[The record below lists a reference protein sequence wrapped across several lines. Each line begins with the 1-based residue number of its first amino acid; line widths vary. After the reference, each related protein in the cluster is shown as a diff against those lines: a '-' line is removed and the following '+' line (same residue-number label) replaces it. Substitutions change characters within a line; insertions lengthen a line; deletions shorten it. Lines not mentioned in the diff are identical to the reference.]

1 MVEVEILDA
10 QIKGFTLPL
19 YPLEWEAFLEVTEAM
34 NPSEMLS
41 FQLLEVDGA
50 PFYQGKF
57 EKQSSLESFEE
68 DLKKKLKLLVKKK
81 GITKEEEQQILELT
95 GFIDKKSSLP
105 TKKKE
110 TDEAISPFIRQESI
124 KEKVTLKR
132 RPKLMDKKILTYIL
146 VGIVLFFLIGSGAYF
161 LKGEFLSGKEEPTTA
176 ISSSVE
182 IAEITLDNY
191 MEVAEKETDRQ
202 EEVVNFLVEQE
213 AFEQLEAFQEAY
225 PTEIGKFEVAFNQK
239 DWQTVIEADISTL
252 NNARKM
258 MMAIAFIQLGQLEEA
273 KLISE
278 SLEDEQLAM
287 QLAVGYLR
295 QKNVDE
301 AKKIQDKL
309 NDDQLAE
316 MIDTTEIYVQMISHY
331 SKEKDTK
338 NQELWERKLEQIGK
352 EYLPQ

>member
-10 QIKGFTLPL
+10 QIKGFALPL

-34 NPSEMLS
+34 NPSETLS
-41 FQLLEVDGA
+41 FQLLEVGGA

-57 EKQSSLESFEE
+57 EKQSSLESFED

-95 GFIDKKSSLP
+95 GFIDKKSSIP
-105 TKKKE
+105 TKKKQK
-110 TDEAISPFIRQESI
+110 DESISPLIRKGSKI
-124 KEKVTLKR
+124 EKNTLNR

-146 VGIVLFFLIGSGAYF
+146 VGIVLVCSLGAGAYF
-161 LKGEFLSGKEEPTTA
+161 LKDGFLSGKEEPTTS

-182 IAEITLDNY
+182 IPKITLDNY
-191 MEVAEKETDRQ
+191 MEIAETDSDRQ

-239 DWQTVIEADISTL
+239 DWKTVIEADISAL
-252 NNARKM
+252 NNSRKM

-278 SLEDEQLAM
+278 SLEDPRLSM

-295 QKNVDE
+295 QKNVEE

-309 NDDQLAE
+309 NDEQLAE

-331 SKEKDTK
+331 SKVKDTK
-338 NQELWERKLEQIGK
+338 NQELWERKLKQIGK
-352 EYLPQ
+352 EYLPD

>member
-19 YPLEWEAFLEVTEAM
+19 VPVEWEAFLEVTEAM

-41 FQLLEVDGA
+41 FQLLEVGGA

-57 EKQSSLESFEE
+57 EKQSSLESFEA

-81 GITKEEEQQILELT
+81 GITKEEEQKILELT
-95 GFIDKKSSLP
+95 GFIDKKLSLS
-105 TKKKE
+105 TKKKQK
-110 TDEAISPFIRQESI
+110 DESISPLIRKGS
-124 KEKVTLKR
+124 KTEKITLNR
-132 RPKLMDKKILTYIL
+132 RLRLMDKKILTYIL
-146 VGIVLFFLIGSGAYF
+146 VGIVLVCILGAGAYF
-161 LKGEFLSGKEEPTTA
+161 LKDGFLSGKEDPPTS

-182 IAEITLDNY
+182 IPEITLDNY
-191 MEVAEKETDRQ
+191 MEIAETDSDRQ

-225 PTEIGKFEVAFNQK
+225 PTEIGKFEVAFNHK
-239 DWQTVIEADISTL
+239 DWKTVIEADISTL
-252 NNARKM
+252 NNSRKM

-278 SLEDEQLAM
+278 SLEDPRLSM

-295 QKNVDE
+295 QKNVEE

-309 NDDQLAE
+309 NDKQLAE

>member
-10 QIKGFTLPL
+10 QIKGFTLPF

-41 FQLLEVDGA
+41 FQLLEVEGA
-50 PFYQGKF
+50 PFYQGKY

-95 GFIDKKSSLP
+95 GFIDKKPSLP
-105 TKKKE
+105 TKKKQK
-110 TDEAISPFIRQESI
+110 DKSISPIAHQEST
-124 KEKVTLKR
+124 KENVSRNR
-132 RPKLMDKKILTYIL
+132 RSYVLDKTILTYIL
-146 VGIVLFFLIGSGAYF
+146 GGIGLFFLLGAGSYF
-161 LKGEFLSGKEEPTTA
+161 LKDGFLSGKEEPTTTISTSVEA
-176 ISSSVE
+176 IEITLGNYME
-182 IAEITLDNY
+182 IAENDSN
-191 MEVAEKETDRQ
+191 RQ

-213 AFEQLEAFQEAY
+213 AFDQLEAFQEVY

-239 DWQTVIEADISTL
+239 DWKTVIEADISTL
-252 NNARKM
+252 NSARKM

-273 KLISE
+273 KVISE
-278 SLEDEQLAM
+278 SLEDEQLSL

-295 QKNVDE
+295 QKNVEE

-309 NDDQLAE
+309 NNDQLAE
-316 MIDTTEIYVQMISHY
+316 MIDTTEIYVQMIAHY

>member
-10 QIKGFTLPL
+10 QIKGFALPL

-57 EKQSSLESFEE
+57 EKQSSLESFED

-81 GITKEEEQQILELT
+81 GITKEEEQEILELT
-95 GFIDKKSSLP
+95 GFIDKKPSLP
-105 TKKKE
+105 NKNNQK
-110 TDEAISPFIRQESI
+110 DENASAKSSSKRNVS
-124 KEKVTLKR
+124 LKQ
-132 RPKLMDKKILTYIL
+132 RPKFLNKPILTYTL
-146 VGIVLFFLIGSGAYF
+146 VGIVFFILIGAGAYF
-161 LKGEFLSGKEEPTTA
+161 LKDGVLTGKEEPATS

-182 IAEITLDNY
+182 TAKITLDNY
-191 MEVAEKETDRQ
+191 MEIAEKEPDRQ

-239 DWQTVIEADISTL
+239 DWKTVIEADISAL
-252 NNARKM
+252 NTARKM

-273 KLISE
+273 KLINE
-278 SLEDEQLAM
+278 SLEDPRLSM

-295 QKNVDE
+295 QKNVEE

-309 NDDQLAE
+309 NDEQLAE
-316 MIDTTEIYVQMISHY
+316 MIDTTEIYVQMIAHY

>member
-57 EKQSSLESFEE
+57 EKQSSLESFED

-81 GITKEEEQQILELT
+81 GITKEEEQQILEMT
-95 GFIDKKSSLP
+95 GFIDKKPSLP
-105 TKKKE
+105 TKHKQK
-110 TDEAISPFIRQESI
+110 DEATSTRIPRPSK
-124 KEKVTLKR
+124 KEKVSQSQRSNIFFRTYSISTLV
-132 RPKLMDKKILTYIL
+132 KL
-146 VGIVLFFLIGSGAYF
+146 FLILLIVAGAYF
-161 LKGEFLSGKEEPTTA
+161 LKEEFLSGEEQPTTS

-182 IAEITLDNY
+182 ITKITLDNY

-278 SLEDEQLAM
+278 SLEDTRLFM

-295 QKNVDE
+295 QKNVEE

-309 NDDQLAE
+309 NNDQLAE
-316 MIDTTEIYVQMISHY
+316 MIDTTEIYVQMIAHY

>member
-19 YPLEWEAFLEVTEAM
+19 VPVEWEVFLEVTEAM

-41 FQLLEVDGA
+41 FQLLEVGGA

-57 EKQSSLESFEE
+57 EKQSSLESFEA

-81 GITKEEEQQILELT
+81 GITKEEAQQILELT
-95 GFIDKKSSLP
+95 GFIDKKPSLS
-105 TKKKE
+105 TKPK
-110 TDEAISPFIRQESI
+110 DEAAFAKISKSSRKGNISLNQRSKF
-124 KEKVTLKR
+124 L
-132 RPKLMDKKILTYIL
+132 DKTFLTYIL
-146 VGIVLFFLIGSGAYF
+146 VGIALFFLIGAGVYFFKDRLFSG
-161 LKGEFLSGKEEPTTA
+161 EEGSTSSIA
-176 ISSSVE
+176 SSVE
-182 IAEITLDNY
+182 TIEITLDNY
-191 MEVAEKETDRQ
+191 MEIAENDSARQ

-213 AFEQLEAFQEAY
+213 AFDQLEAFQEAY

-258 MMAIAFIQLGQLEEA
+258 MMAIALIQLGQLDEA
-273 KLISE
+273 RLISE
-278 SLEDEQLAM
+278 SLGDTRLFM
-287 QLAVGYLR
+287 QLAVEYLR
-295 QKNVDE
+295 QKNVEE
-301 AKKIQDKL
+301 AKKIQDQL

-316 MIDTTEIYVQMISHY
+316 MIDTTEIYLQMITHY
-331 SKEKDTK
+331 AKEKDSK